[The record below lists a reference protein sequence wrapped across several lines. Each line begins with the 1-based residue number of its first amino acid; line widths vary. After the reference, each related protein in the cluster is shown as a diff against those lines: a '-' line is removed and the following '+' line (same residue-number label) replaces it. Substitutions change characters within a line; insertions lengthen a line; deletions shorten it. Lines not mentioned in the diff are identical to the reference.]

1 VSSQSVEVME
11 RIRNSTR
18 TQGRRYGRYLVSLV
32 LTAWDPP
39 NLDSHNAGQVTS
51 RSSAGGSVRLTR
63 ARKLFA
69 PCVTGWLTTSH
80 SPSSS
85 VKRSPIWISI
95 GRTETS
101 LRWCSV
107 LVCVGLP
114 LG

>member
-11 RIRNSTR
+11 RIRNSRR

-39 NLDSHNAGQVTS
+39 NLDSHTLLRWWLRPSNP
-51 RSSAGGSVRLTR
+51 R
-63 ARKLFA
+63 AQTLRAVQRDRVAHHLPLA
-69 PCVTGWLTTSH
+69 LLV
-80 SPSSS
+80 